1 MSRSSPSPLASK
13 QTHGTNYAKRPPKHA
28 PVKNPGRN
36 GCAYLAGF
44 RGAGR
49 LGKWEGPASTLP
61 PISTTPLVLAWL
73 DDHILPLTCA
83 CITVKKDL
91 PV

>member
-1 MSRSSPSPLASK
+1 MSGRWLSITPEAEREHEEIFPFSVGIK
-13 QTHGTNYAKRPPKHA
+13 TNARYQQ
-28 PVKNPGRN
+28 
-36 GCAYLAGF
+36 CAYLAGF